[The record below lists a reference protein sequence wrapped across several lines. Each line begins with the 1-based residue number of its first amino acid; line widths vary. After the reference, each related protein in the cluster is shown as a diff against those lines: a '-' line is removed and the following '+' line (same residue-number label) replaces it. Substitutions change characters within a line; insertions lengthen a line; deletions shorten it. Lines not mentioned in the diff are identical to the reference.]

1 MDVTT
6 INREQARKRAVEESM
21 RADMKQHA
29 DKLIQG
35 FEKLEDRHAKRAIW
49 ELFQNAIDISDHCEV
64 IIELQENSIKFSHNG
79 KPFDSNTLS
88 CLIKQ
93 VSSKSPENNTEE
105 VGQYGTGFISTHSFG
120 KRILVSGS
128 MQVEDCYI
136 PLENFEID
144 RVADNS
150 DQLIN
155 KLTEQQQRV
164 FDLIENGE
172 MTQERAP
179 LTTFSYKLTTDLE
192 KENAHKAIQS
202 LPVILPVVMRLNKK
216 LQSVIVNEQDDRT
229 TTYTKGETTMEN
241 GVSKTMILVND
252 NPTNVFSL
260 VSDDNEI
267 VIVLPLRE
275 MKIATIPEDSLSRL
289 FLYYPLIDTEDFGF
303 NFIIHSKRFAPTEPR
318 DGVHLKSN
326 NAQVQEKETMNRN
339 LLDKASE
346 MIFDFVQRNAEI
358 IQHPIQLASIEF
370 KTENS
375 NSFLS
380 DYFMEFRQKWVG
392 SFKTFPLVE
401 TENGRLAPNSVHF
414 LDEEL
419 LLDDSHYDSIYA
431 VVKHFWEDVPIK
443 ELAQEWTQKI
453 TPWEDLDLQL
463 ITIKDIISRIEEAGQ
478 LDFIDNPDDLR
489 SFYAYLIEQ
498 GHSEVFNKH
507 KLLPNI
513 KNEFRSFSSLHSILN
528 IDDVLIKVADV
539 LIPDIPK
546 SYINPDF
553 ELDLGFEPYDRKQFS
568 KDINSQ
574 IADLNKELTTANLLP
589 EDKLHSLIQY
599 CNIFPSVEET
609 SRRKQVMPLICEYYD
624 TDSTTIHLPN
634 IKDQKIE
641 WLTPIKCLLRNFLLN
656 MSHKETSWVEE
667 KLEFVE
673 RVLEPIHNYFDYT
686 DLAQTLPIFPN
697 QLFEFCQQGNLKT
710 DENEKIPDSLKDL
723 YDDIVKPKNPIRST
737 LVCDGFSK
745 FLKNKDGKTP
755 KNVADVIDKRF
766 QEKMPYL
773 QINEHPYKGEIMG
786 IIETMTND
794 AKWKEYFPTI
804 NADKAHIL
812 MARIEDD
819 ETKDDLFSIIGLEK
833 SKIAL
838 LGDLSR
844 HAELDKIIELGKR
857 ALEEQK
863 RNYADFQFK
872 HWIGTHIE
880 NLIRESVGNELGDL
894 NIRVREEQG
903 GQDIVVESNGQ
914 IVYYIEV
921 KSRWDKRNSIEMSP
935 LQLKKS
941 VNNKDNYSLC
951 CVDMC
956 DYKPGQPERY
966 EVEDISLI
974 IDRIDVLNDIGKQ
987 VKPLMEGIMSVK
999 DTDTQITLTGD
1010 YKGTIPQS
1018 IVKEGQ
1024 AMTDFVKYLI
1034 KRIEIIQKQDT
1045 T

>member
-1 MDVTT
+1 MEVA
-6 INREQARKRAVEESM
+6 IKNREQARKRAEKESM

-49 ELFQNAIDISDHCEV
+49 ELFQNALDLSENCKV
-64 IIELQENSIKFSHNG
+64 TIELYDSSINFSHNG

-93 VSSKSPENNTEE
+93 VSSKGSEENYEE

-120 KRILVSGS
+120 KKIFVSGS
-128 MQVEDCYI
+128 MQVDDYFI
-136 PLENFEID
+136 PLDKFEID

-150 DQLIN
+150 EQLII
-155 KLTEQQQRV
+155 KLTKQQQRV
-164 FDLIENGE
+164 FDLVENGE

-179 LTTFSYKLTTDLE
+179 LTTFSYQLTTPHERKYAD
-192 KENAHKAIQS
+192 KSIKS
-202 LPVILPVVMRLNKK
+202 LPIILPVVMTLNKK
-216 LQSVIVNEQDDRT
+216 LQSVTVNEKDGRI
-229 TTYTKGETTMEN
+229 TTYKKGETSIEN
-241 GVSKTMILVND
+241 GLSKTVILVNN
-252 NPTNVFSL
+252 NPANVFSL
-260 VSDDNEI
+260 CSDDDEI
-267 VIVLPLRE
+267 VVVLPLTE
-275 MKIATIPEDSLSRL
+275 VETAIIPDDSLSRL
-289 FLYYPLIDTEDFGF
+289 FLYYPLIGTENFGF
-303 NFIIHSKRFAPTEPR
+303 NFIIHSKRFAPTEQR
-318 DGVHLKSN
+318 NGVHLNSN
-326 NAQVQEKETMNRN
+326 NPQVQEKETLNRN

-346 MIFDFVQRNAEI
+346 MIFDFIQLNAEV

-375 NSFLS
+375 NSFMS
-380 DYFMEFRQKWVG
+380 DYFTEFRQKWVG
-392 SFKTFPLVE
+392 SFKSFPLVE
-401 TENGRLAPNSVHF
+401 TENGRLAPNDVFF
-414 LDEEL
+414 LDKEL
-419 LLDDSHYDSIYA
+419 LLDDSHYSSIYS
-431 VVKHFWEDVPIK
+431 VVKHFWEAVPIK
-443 ELAQEWTQKI
+443 GLAQEWTQTI
-453 TPWEDLDLQL
+453 IPWEDYDLQL
-463 ITIKDIISRIEEAGQ
+463 ITMENIITKIEEAGQ
-478 LDFIDNPDDLR
+478 LDFFENPEDLI
-489 SFYAYLIEQ
+489 SFYTYLIEQ
-498 GHSEVFNKH
+498 GHSEFFNKH
-507 KLLPNI
+507 ELLPNI
-513 KNEFRSFSSLHSILN
+513 KNEFRSFSSLHSTLN
-528 IDDVLIKVADV
+528 IDDVLIEVADV

-546 SYINPDF
+546 SYIHPDF

-568 KDINSQ
+568 KDIDSQ
-574 IADLNKELTTANLLP
+574 IADLNKELTAENLLP

-609 SRRKQVMPLICEYYD
+609 SRRKQVMPIICEYYD

-641 WLTPIKCLLRNFLLN
+641 WLTPIKCLLRNFLLD
-656 MSHKETSWVEE
+656 MSHKGASWVEE
-667 KLEFVE
+667 KLEFIE
-673 RVLEPIHNYFDYT
+673 CVLEPIHNYYEYT
-686 DLAQTLPIFPN
+686 DLVQTLPIFPN
-697 QLFEFCQQGNLKT
+697 QLFEFCQQGDLKT

-723 YDDIVKPKNPIRST
+723 YDDIVQPKNPIRST

-766 QEKMPYL
+766 QEEMSYL
-773 QINEHPYKGEIMG
+773 QINEHPYKGKILG

-804 NADKAHIL
+804 NAEKAGIL

-863 RNYADFQFK
+863 RNDADFQFK

-880 NLIRESVGNELGDL
+880 KLIRETVGNELGDL

-903 GQDIVVESNGQ
+903 GQDIVVESKGQ
-914 IVYYIEV
+914 VVYYIEV
-921 KSRWDKRNSIEMSP
+921 KSRWDQRNSIEMSP
-935 LQLKKS
+935 LQLKNS

-966 EVEDISLI
+966 EVEDLSLI
-974 IDRIDVLNDIGKQ
+974 KDRIHVLNDIGMQ
-987 VKPLMEGIMSVK
+987 VKPLMDGIMSVK
-999 DTDTQITLTGD
+999 DVETQITLTGD
-1010 YKGTIPQS
+1010 YKGTIHQTV
-1018 IVKEGQ
+1018 VKEGQ
-1024 AMTDFVKYLI
+1024 TMTDFVKYLI
-1034 KRIEIIQKQDT
+1034 MRIGTELKQPD
-1045 T
+1045 